1 MMTSAPRIST
11 GWRLQQFG
19 EENGQGNDRSKRR
32 SQSASPVRFR
42 APSKR
47 YNNIVWFKST
57 ALDDTL
63 KQGYGLAWLMRG
75 GKLLYRRQPIKYK
88 LKYQK
93 GANNEDNVRSEKAS
107 SVTQQ

>member
-1 MMTSAPRIST
+1 MTSAPRIST

-63 KQGYGLAWLMRG
+63 KQGYGLAWLVRG
-75 GKLLYRRQPIKYK
+75 GKLLYRRLSQSKMKRYLLTLLTVEIHW
-88 LKYQK
+88 LF
-93 GANNEDNVRSEKAS
+93 
-107 SVTQQ
+107 